1 MANSSGYIILTDPHQ
16 KKDGFYRVVKTTNSN
31 TTLSQYMI
39 NRAKRDVEC
48 LGFYACNDLSKL
60 ENLVKPAL
68 KNKLVSGSTDW
79 VFCPDEK
86 SVEKLKNTIETLCDI
101 ANDN

>member
-1 MANSSGYIILTDPHQ
+1 MASSTGYIILTDPHQ
-16 KKDGFYRVVKTTNSN
+16 KKDGFYRVVKTVNSG
-31 TTLSQYMI
+31 TTLNQYTM
-39 NRAKRDVEC
+39 NRAKKDVEVI
-48 LGFYACNDLSKL
+48 GFYGCNDLNKL
-60 ENLVKPAL
+60 ETLVKPAL

-86 SVEKLKNTIETLCDI
+86 SVEKLKNTIETLCEI